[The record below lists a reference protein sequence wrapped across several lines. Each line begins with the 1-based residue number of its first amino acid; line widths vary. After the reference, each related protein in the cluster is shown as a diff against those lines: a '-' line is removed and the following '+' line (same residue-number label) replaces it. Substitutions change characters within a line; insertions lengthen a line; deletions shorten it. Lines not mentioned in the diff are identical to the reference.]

1 MYTVRISI
9 VQATLFDS
17 VEMLW
22 NSELV
27 LQVCIDLV
35 REELLQIMC
44 KSSLL
49 ALNSVGL
56 LFLSAVI

>member
-22 NSELV
+22 NGELV

-35 REELLQIMC
+35 REELLQVMC

-49 ALNSVGL
+49 ALNPVGL
-56 LFLSAVI
+56 LFLSAGI

>member
-22 NSELV
+22 NGELV
-27 LQVCIDLV
+27 LQACIDLV
-35 REELLQIMC
+35 REELLQVMC

-49 ALNSVGL
+49 ALNPVGL
-56 LFLSAVI
+56 LLLSAVI